1 MRAAPHLVGRD
12 ADCARVRE
20 LMARGGLV
28 TVTGPGGV
36 GKSRLVDELVER
48 GQLDA
53 ATALLARVP
62 PDGDEHAVARALG
75 FESTDSAVMALTE
88 RPTTVV
94 LDNCE
99 HVAGAVRRF
108 VQKVRAAVPT
118 ALVLTTPASRS
129 GCPASRSTSSLPSA
143 CRPPVA
149 STTSRRRRWSCSS
162 RRAAEAGAALGADT
176 RALADVGELCRRL
189 DGLPLAI
196 ELAAARS
203 RACRRPT
210 CWRWSTHAS
219 TCSGAPAGRVTATT
233 ACGPPSRS
241 RRTC

>member
-99 HVAGAVRRF
+99 HIAGAVRRF

-118 ALVLTTPASRS
+118 ALVLTTTREPLGLPGEQVYVLAPLGVPAA
-129 GCPASRSTSSLPSA
+129 GGIDDQPAPS
-143 CRPPVA
+143 VELFLQ
-149 STTSRRRRWSCSS
+149 
-162 RRAAEAGAALGADT
+162 RAAEAGAALGADT

-203 RACRRPT
+203 RGLSPSDLLAVVDSRLDLLRRCRRV
-210 CWRWSTHAS
+210 
-219 TCSGAPAGRVTATT
+219 G
-233 ACGPPSRS
+233 
-241 RRTC
+241 